1 MKSRNTEPSLEQR
14 LAPSVDPH
22 WAEDFI
28 VELRIEGVAGSAIGA
43 ALAEVESH
51 VAESGETAHEAFGD
65 PVVYAR
71 TLELPPDPRQSATR
85 IVGYVS
91 TTIVQ
96 VVGMFITLLAF
107 PWSSS
112 TVAVSLGN
120 LIAALVIVLAML
132 GLTWFLIYHM
142 NVFVEHTALSSL
154 LAGLYAAAIVT
165 ISAGAHYLWGGH
177 AILAMSHA
185 AVLVIGLALLAG
197 GVAAAV
203 AIRRRDGIDRITRPE
218 EARPITGPEEAG
230 PIIGPQKEAPQQ
242 HAQQETLQ
250 QHAHSFWQRT
260 RSLWEAA
267 FIPII
272 TVILTVAIQ
281 LFA

>member
-1 MKSRNTEPSLEQR
+1 
-14 LAPSVDPH
+14 
-22 WAEDFI
+22 
-28 VELRIEGVAGSAIGA
+28 
-43 ALAEVESH
+43 
-51 VAESGETAHEAFGD
+51 
-65 PVVYAR
+65 
-71 TLELPPDPRQSATR
+71 
-85 IVGYVS
+85 
-91 TTIVQ
+91 
-96 VVGMFITLLAF
+96 
-107 PWSSS
+107 
-112 TVAVSLGN
+112 
-120 LIAALVIVLAML
+120 
-132 GLTWFLIYHM
+132 
-142 NVFVEHTALSSL
+142 
-154 LAGLYAAAIVT
+154 
-165 ISAGAHYLWGGH
+165 
-177 AILAMSHA
+177 
-185 AVLVIGLALLAG
+185 VIGLALLAG